1 MASDRS
7 RVIIDDYRLII
18 VVWVRCMVLAKVIKR
33 MSENYTSITIYNI
46 CYLVMLLIIYYFFI
60 WL

>member
-1 MASDRS
+1 M
-7 RVIIDDYRLII
+7 V
-18 VVWVRCMVLAKVIKR
+18 VLAEVIKQ
-33 MSENYTSITIYNI
+33 MSENYTSITKYNI